1 MNVVRWLQPRDH
13 ARAARTISTLGMVAA
28 GVTIAF
34 AIVQPGTRE
43 STAITVLTVAITA
56 LIGVGAWMVRYVRAT
71 HQVIWATCPLL
82 AIALIVVLDV
92 LTSDHS
98 VSAQ

>member
-43 STAITVLTVAITA
+43 SGQQRMHTNAEQR
-56 LIGVGAWMVRYVRAT
+56 RY
-71 HQVIWATCPLL
+71 P
-82 AIALIVVLDV
+82 VV
-92 LTSDHS
+92 
-98 VSAQ
+98 